1 MHIKTADGDRNVASQ
16 GLGGA
21 ALGLAIP
28 GTLAFLNQIS
38 NNGGWGLLGG
48 NNNAGVA
55 AAAAV
60 GQRDYIGHLQAEN
73 GQLKAE
79 KYSDNNAK
87 EVYQQ
92 TLADNRN
99 LRDELYAFIK
109 PLAEEAAN
117 NRVNIATLAAEQKCC
132 CEKQELREQ
141 ILVGKIN
148 EVALTTKGRFDVLD
162 STITC
167 LAGKV
172 AENRSILDT
181 ITEIIIPKCKICPE
195 VMPRFNTWTTPTNQ
209 AGDCINVNTVD

>member
-92 TLADNRN
+92 TLEDNKA
-99 LRDELYAFIK
+99 LRTEMYAFIK
-109 PLAEEAAN
+109 PLSEEAAN
-117 NRVNIATLAAEQKCC
+117 NRVEIATLKAEQKCC

-148 EVALTTKGRFDVLD
+148 EVALTANNGLTA
-162 STITC
+162 
-167 LAGKV
+167 LAGTV
-172 AENRSILDT
+172 ACLQNT
-181 ITEIIIPKCKICPE
+181 VNAITKIVIPNDAVCPGWGG
-195 VMPRFNTWTTPTNQ
+195 VNVTPATTTTTTP
-209 AGDCINVNTVD
+209 AA